1 MRSRKSKNFSD
12 VDFEELYQDVIL
24 DHSRRPR
31 NYGELPGADARIHAN
46 NPMCGDDVTVH
57 VKFGP
62 ENTVDA
68 ISFSGNGCSI
78 CIASA
83 SLMTL
88 KLRKKSRTEVLKLM
102 RDFNEMLT
110 SEIESEPDKH
120 LGDLRLLRGV
130 RKFPLRVKC
139 ATLAWHALGE
149 ALGASRP
156 PISEADLSIQRDHGS

>member
-1 MRSRKSKNFSD
+1 M
-12 VDFEELYQDVIL
+12 DFEELFQDVIL

-31 NYGELPGADARIHAN
+31 NYGELPDADRHIHAD

-57 VKFGP
+57 VKFCP
-62 ENTVDA
+62 DDMLDV

-78 CIASA
+78 CVASA

-88 KLRKKSRTEVLKLM
+88 KLKKKSRAEASKLTH
-102 RDFNEMLT
+102 DFYQMLT
-110 SEIESEPDKH
+110 SEAELEPDKA

-156 PISEADLSIQRDHGS
+156 PISEADLSVERDLL